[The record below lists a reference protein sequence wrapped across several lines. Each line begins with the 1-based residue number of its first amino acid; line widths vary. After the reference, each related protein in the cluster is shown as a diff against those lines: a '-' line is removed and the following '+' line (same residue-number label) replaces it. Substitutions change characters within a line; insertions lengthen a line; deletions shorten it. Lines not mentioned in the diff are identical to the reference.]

1 MDLHAFTKSL
11 LWLNLASKLSL
22 EDMIWKT
29 WSCWGFEATLAHFSL
44 FSPSSSAFWF
54 VCFLSQ
60 IALSSPGP
68 SELETAYLLLCSVC
82 CWPEAPINFKGH
94 KMPGSRKPGAGRT
107 DPGILVIPSRMA
119 DFRERSGGCVEY
131 EALLSALHFPP
142 FFSVQRL
149 SFHPHTLP
157 AHYKAP
163 SGLQNPSMSW
173 LVRVRFLFLAFP
185 NVLLSLCAT
194 S

>member
-1 MDLHAFTKSL
+1 MS
-11 LWLNLASKLSL
+11 
-22 EDMIWKT
+22 
-29 WSCWGFEATLAHFSL
+29 
-44 FSPSSSAFWF
+44 
-54 VCFLSQ
+54 
-60 IALSSPGP
+60 
-68 SELETAYLLLCSVC
+68 
-82 CWPEAPINFKGH
+82 
-94 KMPGSRKPGAGRT
+94 GSRKPGAGRT
-107 DPGILVIPSRMA
+107 DPGILVIPSRVA
-119 DFRERSGGCVEY
+119 DFREHSGGRVEY

-163 SGLQNPSMSW
+163 SGLQNPSMSR

-185 NVLLSLCAT
+185 NVLSLCAT

>member
-1 MDLHAFTKSL
+1 MDPSVRFLLSLVVLQSTLGNKALKSENLLRNIRSKCCKCCEESSKQGKEARGVISRLKTKNKKQDLNQMDLHAFTKSL

-29 WSCWGFEATLAHFSL
+29 WSCWGFEATLACFSL

-68 SELETAYLLLCSVC
+68 SELETAYLLLCSGC

-94 KMPGSRKPGAGRT
+94 
-107 DPGILVIPSRMA
+107 
-119 DFRERSGGCVEY
+119 
-131 EALLSALHFPP
+131 
-142 FFSVQRL
+142 
-149 SFHPHTLP
+149 
-157 AHYKAP
+157 
-163 SGLQNPSMSW
+163 
-173 LVRVRFLFLAFP
+173 
-185 NVLLSLCAT
+185 
-194 S
+194 